1 MAVPH
6 CVVLG
11 GGFGGVAAARRLR
24 ERLGERVAVTL
35 VDRRGTF
42 MMGLRILWALVGQAT
57 RADGTRPLDRLERIG
72 IRILRD
78 EITHLDLEHKTVT
91 TRQTTLH
98 YDALVV
104 ALGAELRPDLI
115 PGYDPAGSSLYDPEQ
130 VEAIAARIAT
140 LQQGRIGI
148 GILGAPYKC
157 PPAPYEA
164 AFLID
169 DLLRRRGVRPRVEL
183 EVSTPQPSSLPVAGA
198 EVCTQVEG
206 RLAARG
212 IRFLPGRKVVS
223 VDGREVAFERERR
236 AYDVFIG
243 VAPHRAPGFIKDTG
257 LTSGEWIRPD
267 PRTCETTQSGVF
279 AVGDVTEMPLA
290 NGMMLPK
297 AGVFAEAQGAAAAD
311 AIAHRLADGG
321 GAQAFDGRG
330 YCFVETGDGMATAIR
345 GDFFAAPQ
353 PAIEVAM
360 PSPEVLTQKREFE
373 ASRLAAWFGS

>member
-1 MAVPH
+1 MTVPH

-42 MMGLRILWALVGQAT
+42 MMGLRILWTLVGQAT
-57 RADGTRPLDRLERIG
+57 RAEGTRPLDRLERIG

-78 EITHLDLEHKTVT
+78 EVTGVDLERKTVT
-91 TRQTTLH
+91 TRQTTLR
-98 YDALVV
+98 YDALVL
-104 ALGAELRPDLI
+104 ALGAELRPDLV

-130 VEAIAARIAT
+130 VEAIATRVAT
-140 LQQGRIGI
+140 LERGRIGI
-148 GILGAPYKC
+148 SILGVPYKC

-169 DLLRRRGVRPRVEL
+169 DLLRRRGVRQRVEL
-183 EVSTPQPSSLPVAGA
+183 EVSTPQPSSLPVAGT

-212 IRFLPGRKVVS
+212 IRFLPGRKVVG
-223 VDGREVAFERERR
+223 VDGLEVVFERERR
-236 AYDVFIG
+236 TYDLFIG
-243 VAPHRAPGFIKDTG
+243 VAAHRAPAIVKETG
-257 LTSGEWIRPD
+257 LTGGEWIRPD
-267 PRTCETTQSGVF
+267 PRTCETTRSGVF

-297 AGVFAEAQGAAAAD
+297 AGVFAEAQGVAAAD
-311 AIAHRLADGG
+311 AIARLVADGDD
-321 GAQAFDGRG
+321 ASAFDGRG
-330 YCFVETGDGMATAIR
+330 YCFVEIGEGMATAIR
-345 GDFFAAPQ
+345 GDFFASPQ

-360 PSPEVLTQKREFE
+360 PSPEVLAQKREFE